1 MMEKSLEVVL
11 KAKNKALKSE
21 KDRDASV
28 VKLIES
34 TEKTEFEVARST
46 LQITSLKKII
56 SQILDKNDCLYL
68 QHEEALSME
77 WKERETLNNKF

>member
-46 LQITSLKKII
+46 L
-56 SQILDKNDCLYL
+56 
-68 QHEEALSME
+68 
-77 WKERETLNNKF
+77 

>member
-56 SQILDKNDCLYL
+56 SQILDKNDTLYL

-77 WKERETLNNKF
+77 WKERETLNQKF

>member
-11 KAKNKALKSE
+11 KAKNKALKTE

-56 SQILDKNDCLYL
+56 SQILDKNDTLYL

-77 WKERETLNNKF
+77 WKERETLNQKF